1 MDEVLL
7 IQECL
12 KGKRKAQG
20 ELYRRYAAKMMGVC
34 MRYSRNRDMAHDL
47 LQEGFIKVFTNLNEY
62 SGNGSF
68 EGWMR
73 KIFINCALEKIR
85 RSKVFPLTFPTEETE
100 QETSFPNALE
110 EISAQEMLDLI
121 HRLPPGYQT
130 IFNLFAIEGFSHKE
144 IGAMLRITE
153 GTSRSQYARARYTLQ
168 QMIKK
173 FILTMDRRD
182 RFEELFRERLHN
194 WECEPDSEQWKT
206 LAGFLPLRP
215 TRFSTRSIR
224 RTAAIVTLLLLVG
237 GGLLYDRLIPE
248 TTTEIVRNRIQP
260 FIVDHIQ
267 IPQLTGTVTTDQI
280 ADSLLPVLTRKPIY
294 TTGKTISTDK
304 YKSQETKILPIVIAS
319 KALETDFSPVLIVR
333 NTKTEPVKVRKASRK
348 WHLGMGGGNFNIA
361 GISSNSA
368 GYPDYA
374 CNDHLQGNTP
384 KPPLTKAGTSPI
396 STRTLLSDLKPD
408 KVKHSSPISF
418 GISISRTLSDRWS
431 FNTGLT
437 YSYLRNQWRYESSDY
452 DVLRQR
458 LHMLGIPASFSYRLT
473 HWERFYCYWSAGIV
487 CEVNLS
493 GKIYS
498 AYKSQRRRIPGTL
511 WSANTRIGIA
521 YPIIRHVSVYAEGGF
536 LWNLTPASEI
546 QTIRSEQFFNLTGQ
560 IGFRLNF

>member
-1 MDEVLL
+1 
-7 IQECL
+7 
-12 KGKRKAQG
+12 
-20 ELYRRYAAKMMGVC
+20 
-34 MRYSRNRDMAHDL
+34 
-47 LQEGFIKVFTNLNEY
+47 
-62 SGNGSF
+62 
-68 EGWMR
+68 
-73 KIFINCALEKIR
+73 
-85 RSKVFPLTFPTEETE
+85 
-100 QETSFPNALE
+100 
-110 EISAQEMLDLI
+110 
-121 HRLPPGYQT
+121 
-130 IFNLFAIEGFSHKE
+130 
-144 IGAMLRITE
+144 
-153 GTSRSQYARARYTLQ
+153 
-168 QMIKK
+168 
-173 FILTMDRRD
+173 MDRRD

-384 KPPLTKAGTSPI
+384 KPPLTKAA
-396 STRTLLSDLKPD
+396 LSK
-408 KVKHSSPISF
+408 
-418 GISISRTLSDRWS
+418 
-431 FNTGLT
+431 
-437 YSYLRNQWRYESSDY
+437 
-452 DVLRQR
+452 
-458 LHMLGIPASFSYRLT
+458 
-473 HWERFYCYWSAGIV
+473 
-487 CEVNLS
+487 
-493 GKIYS
+493 
-498 AYKSQRRRIPGTL
+498 
-511 WSANTRIGIA
+511 
-521 YPIIRHVSVYAEGGF
+521 
-536 LWNLTPASEI
+536 TP
-546 QTIRSEQFFNLTGQ
+546 
-560 IGFRLNF
+560 